1 MAGTGIAYIRA
12 GRRGVDNSGIELHS
26 HRIPLPMAEI
36 SSSLYR
42 AGDGEPVVLLHGF
55 TGHWRHWRP
64 VLADLV
70 ARYEVIAPT
79 LSGHNGGPP
88 YPSGMGLEKLKDA
101 GDSLERHLDELGVGT
116 AHLVGNSMGGALALE
131 LAKRGRAR
139 SVVAISPGGGWEIG
153 SPEPERIA
161 RFFARQTRMVRASR
175 RLIPRLMSRPGMR
188 KLAMRDIMRHGE
200 LIPPADAVDMS
211 LDPLG
216 CTVVNDVLSGLRAGR
231 GHVEDLSQIAA
242 PTLIAW
248 AELDRILPLTTC
260 SARFKREIPKAQFR
274 VLPAVGHV
282 PMWDNTRLIVKT
294 ISDWIAA
301 HTAPPVATGVSLVG
315 EPPS

>member
-1 MAGTGIAYIRA
+1 
-12 GRRGVDNSGIELHS
+12 
-26 HRIPLPMAEI
+26 MAEI

-42 AGDGEPVVLLHGF
+42 AGEGEPVVLLHGF

-79 LSGHNGGPP
+79 LSGHKGGPA
-88 YPSGMGLEKLKDA
+88 YPSGMGLEKVADA

-116 AHLVGNSMGGALALE
+116 AHFVGNSMGGALALE

-139 SVVAISPGGGWEIG
+139 SVVAISPGGGWELNG
-153 SPEPERIA
+153 PEPERVA
-161 RFFARQTRMVRASR
+161 RFFARQMRIVRASR
-175 RLIPRLMSRPGMR
+175 RQIPRFMRRPGAR

-200 LIPPADAVDMS
+200 LIAPADAVDLS

-216 CTVVNDVLSGLRAGR
+216 CTVVDDVLASLRAGR
-231 GHVEDLSQIAA
+231 AHVEDLDQVAA

-248 AELDRILPLTTC
+248 AELDRILPLATC
-260 SARFKREIPKAQFR
+260 SARFKREIPNAEFR
-274 VLPAVGHV
+274 VLPRVGHV
-282 PMWDNTRLIVKT
+282 PMWDDTRLIVKT
-294 ISDWIAA
+294 ITDWVEGAPRDAGGRRTSRWPANPRADRASHMPAA
-301 HTAPPVATGVSLVG
+301 PGVM
-315 EPPS
+315 E

>member
-1 MAGTGIAYIRA
+1 
-12 GRRGVDNSGIELHS
+12 
-26 HRIPLPMAEI
+26 MAEI

-42 AGDGEPVVLLHGF
+42 AGQGEPVVLLHGF
-55 TGHWRHWRP
+55 TGHWRHWKP

-88 YPSGMGLEKLKDA
+88 YPSGVGLDKIADA
-101 GDSLERHLDELGVGT
+101 GDSLELHLDELGVGT
-116 AHLVGNSMGGALALE
+116 AHFVGNSMGGALALE

-139 SVVAISPGGGWEIG
+139 SVVGLSPGGGWEPG
-153 SPEPERIA
+153 GPEPERIA
-161 RFFARQTRMVRASR
+161 RFFARQMRIVRASR
-175 RLIPRLMSRPGMR
+175 RQIPRLMSRPGQR

-216 CTVVNDVLSGLRAGR
+216 CTVVNDVLSSLRTGR
-231 GHVEDLSQIAA
+231 GHLEKLDQVAV

-248 AELDRILPLTTC
+248 AELDRILPLATC
-260 SARFKREIPKAQFR
+260 SARLKREIPDPEFR
-274 VLPAVGHV
+274 VLPRVGHV
-282 PMWDNTRLIVKT
+282 PMWDNTRLVVRT
-294 ISDWIAA
+294 ITEWVDTHLA
-301 HTAPPVATGVSLVG
+301 TAPAGSFSLAG
-315 EPPS
+315 KSAS